1 VAYGALL
8 YNFRIFRPCTAGNGN
23 PKSNNRDIYHIYF
36 APYLLVPPEPIGLIL
51 PQIDY
56 KIMRLKNKIAVITGG
71 NGGIGF
77 GIAKEFFLEGAQ
89 GTIVGRTKETTDSSL
104 AQLGDSFIS
113 G

>member
-1 VAYGALL
+1 
-8 YNFRIFRPCTAGNGN
+8 
-23 PKSNNRDIYHIYF
+23 
-36 APYLLVPPEPIGLIL
+36 
-51 PQIDY
+51 
-56 KIMRLKNKIAVITGG
+56 MRLKNKIAVITGG